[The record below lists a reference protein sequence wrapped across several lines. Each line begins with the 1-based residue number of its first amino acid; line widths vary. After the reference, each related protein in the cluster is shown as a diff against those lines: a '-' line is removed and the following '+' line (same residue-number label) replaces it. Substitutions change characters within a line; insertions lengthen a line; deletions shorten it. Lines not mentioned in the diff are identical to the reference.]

1 MLQKELYNDIQ
12 NVAVWRVLG
21 KRLHLKAYKLSIV
34 QHLERFHNTG
44 HTVTFGI
51 PL

>member
-1 MLQKELYNDIQ
+1 MFQTELYSGIS
-12 NVAVWRVLG
+12 NVVVAVTVWRVLR
-21 KRLHLKAYKLSIV
+21 KRLHLEAYKLSTD
-34 QHLERFHNTG
+34 QHLER